1 MPTAGRSRSS
11 LTWVS
16 AASICITWVATS
28 RNGSKRSG
36 ARCCRTF
43 TDVDPTAIVA
53 GIVGELMAL
62 RKPDRAAAEKRYL
75 KSDLVF
81 LGVGVPG
88 IRTTAKHA
96 HHDHPA
102 LTSVLAVVTELWAEP
117 LHERRMAALEIL
129 GLYRDRLQP
138 PDIGLIERLIR
149 ESKTWAYVDS
159 FAVAIAGPL
168 VERFQDLHHVL
179 DRWSTDPDFW
189 IRRSALLALL
199 PSVKRGGDFNRFA
212 RYAEPMLTE
221 REFFIRKAIGW
232 VLREVS
238 KSRPQVVYDWLRP
251 RIGLAS
257 GVTVREA
264 VRYLPALQRDQLLS
278 AYRAGRAGRVTS

>member
-1 MPTAGRSRSS
+1 
-11 LTWVS
+11 
-16 AASICITWVATS
+16 
-28 RNGSKRSG
+28 
-36 ARCCRTF
+36 
-43 TDVDPTAIVA
+43 
-53 GIVGELMAL
+53 MAQ

-102 LTSVLAVVTELWAEP
+102 LNRTSVLAVVTELWAEP
-117 LHERRMAALEIL
+117 VHERRMAAIEIL

-168 VERFQDLHHVL
+168 VERFQDLHRVL

-278 AYRAGRAGRVTS
+278 AYRAGRAGRVTSGRAPR